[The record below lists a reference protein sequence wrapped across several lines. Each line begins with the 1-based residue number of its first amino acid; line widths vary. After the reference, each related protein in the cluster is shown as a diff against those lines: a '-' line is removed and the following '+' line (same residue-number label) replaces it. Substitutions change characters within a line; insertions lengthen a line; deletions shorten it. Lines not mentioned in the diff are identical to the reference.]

1 MLNDDNSFGLV
12 TAFNAC
18 IGLLNYESNQAQKQN
33 QEHIQKQLD
42 RIEQKLDEIMKGE
55 D

>member
-1 MLNDDNSFGLV
+1 MLDNNNPFGLITV
-12 TAFNAC
+12 FNAY

-42 RIEQKLDEIMKGE
+42 RIEQKLDKLMKGE